1 MKRRK
6 LSISKSCRLRKK
18 ITGIKRLMFIGT
30 QCDLWGKPDGTEH
43 DKNKSRE
50 ISSTYFYALIPVYL
64 SGNNSIGFH
73 FQPHPHDSH
82 TVQQPVAVKHTPN
95 AAYPVLGVCFTMLFY
110 ITMPF
115 ARAAEMGCRMTK
127 PSRSCLLFEA
137 VPSGDSICTITAA
150 IAAG

>member
-1 MKRRK
+1 
-6 LSISKSCRLRKK
+6 
-18 ITGIKRLMFIGT
+18 MFIGT

-64 SGNNSIGFH
+64 SGNNSIDFH

-95 AAYPVLGVCFTMLFY
+95 AAYLVLGVCFTMLFLY
-110 ITMPF
+110 
-115 ARAAEMGCRMTK
+115 
-127 PSRSCLLFEA
+127 
-137 VPSGDSICTITAA
+137 
-150 IAAG
+150 